1 MRAHRHHLIIFSCLV
16 VLFASS
22 TLLYVFDVFGPSG
35 HPTEQYTPVVAAAAA
50 GDLATVRAAVDEDP
64 SLLRVK
70 GWENQTLL
78 HVAVGQNHQ
87 NVTAYV
93 LDKGAD
99 VNAVTTE
106 GLTPLHMAAQNGNIA
121 IITLLLE
128 REAKIDALDVKGW
141 SPLDRAIKWEHPDAA
156 DFLRQRGGH
165 PGTPRG

>member
-1 MRAHRHHLIIFSCLV
+1 MKAHRHHLLIFFCLA
-16 VLFASS
+16 VLLAGSA
-22 TLLYVFDVFGPSG
+22 LPYVLDFFGRSD
-35 HPTEQYTPVVAAAAA
+35 HPTEQYTPVVAAATA
-50 GDLATVRAAVDEDP
+50 GDLATVRAAVDKDP
-64 SLLRVK
+64 SLLKVK

>member
-1 MRAHRHHLIIFSCLV
+1 MALVGCASQQEKALIEAAGKGDVARMRHLI
-16 VLFASS
+16 
-22 TLLYVFDVFGPSG
+22 D
-35 HPTEQYTPVVAAAAA
+35 Q
-50 GDLATVRAAVDEDP
+50 
-64 SLLRVK
+64 
-70 GWENQTLL
+70 
-78 HVAVGQNHQ
+78 
-87 NVTAYV
+87 
-93 LDKGAD
+93 GAD